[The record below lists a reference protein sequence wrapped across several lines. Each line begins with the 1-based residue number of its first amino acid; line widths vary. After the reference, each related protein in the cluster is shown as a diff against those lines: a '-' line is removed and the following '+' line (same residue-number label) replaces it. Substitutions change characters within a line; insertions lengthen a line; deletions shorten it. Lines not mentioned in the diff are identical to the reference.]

1 MSLALMRVMHV
12 PRSRCRSIRPTR
24 MTQKVWRRSCA
35 RDGTV
40 KSFEAHHARAL
51 LAARSQLV
59 GPRPLYRGFK
69 SMTFWHGFAS
79 LPCSIPDGNGYR
91 PRFKPVSVGSIRQY
105 ISQLLLA
112 RTNRGMCGCASGLA
126 RQSPDRQQSIDRTAG
141 WRGSPAVRAHRSS
154 KPWCGNASRNS
165 RNVTCHGSSGRSI
178 DHQDPDHDARSE
190 GTGGVPRSTTRAGE
204 LLNGR
209 YAGLGRPVNTCSL
222 SMCAS
227 AKEIPATRTG
237 LVKNIL
243 PKSADLL
250 APANRAL
257 DWQSQVGLASGSL
270 SSDLAQRVSAR
281 RNSLTVTTSAC

>member
-24 MTQKVWRRSCA
+24 MTLKVWRRSCA

-40 KSFEAHHARAL
+40 ESFEAHHARAL

-112 RTNRGMCGCASGLA
+112 RTTRGMCGCASGLA
-126 RQSPDRQQSIDRTAG
+126 RQSPDRQQSIDRDPG
-141 WRGSPAVRAHRSS
+141 RGSPYESQVPCAPQRAA
-154 KPWCGNASRNS
+154 G
-165 RNVTCHGSSGRSI
+165 G
-178 DHQDPDHDARSE
+178 AR
-190 GTGGVPRSTTRAGE
+190 VPRAYPSEPYILSFPAKC
-204 LLNGR
+204 R
-209 YAGLGRPVNTCSL
+209 YA
-222 SMCAS
+222 
-227 AKEIPATRTG
+227 TG
-237 LVKNIL
+237 
-243 PKSADLL
+243 A
-250 APANRAL
+250 
-257 DWQSQVGLASGSL
+257 
-270 SSDLAQRVSAR
+270 
-281 RNSLTVTTSAC
+281 

>member
-1 MSLALMRVMHV
+1 MTPWLVHEL
-12 PRSRCRSIRPTR
+12 RSRDLDVTCLD
-24 MTQKVWRRSCA
+24 A
-35 RDGTV
+35 R
-40 KSFEAHHARAL
+40 HARAAL
-51 LAARSQLV
+51 KMQINETDQNDAEGLAQIMRTGWYRQV
-59 GPRPLYRGFK
+59 IRGPSCPRAACCSLAPGLLYRGFK

-112 RTNRGMCGCASGLA
+112 RTNRGTCGRASGLA

-190 GTGGVPRSTTRAGE
+190 GTGGVSTAATTRAGE

-227 AKEIPATRTG
+227 AKGIEADQDRSSQKYPAEVGRFIGTG
-237 LVKNIL
+237 KPRLR
-243 PKSADLL
+243 L
-250 APANRAL
+250 AKPSWL
-257 DWQSQVGLASGSL
+257 GIWIVII
-270 SSDLAQRVSAR
+270 
-281 RNSLTVTTSAC
+281 